1 MSWSALSPFIKAGI
15 SWVDSSALITFYF
28 DDHIFQMIF
37 KPHTFQD
44 SAAKILR
51 IARSGSDSAAR
62 QFNPLRVKLATAFKV
77 SDSFATS

>member
-28 DDHIFQMIF
+28 DAHIFQMIF

-51 IARSGSDSAAR
+51 IA
-62 QFNPLRVKLATAFKV
+62 
-77 SDSFATS
+77 